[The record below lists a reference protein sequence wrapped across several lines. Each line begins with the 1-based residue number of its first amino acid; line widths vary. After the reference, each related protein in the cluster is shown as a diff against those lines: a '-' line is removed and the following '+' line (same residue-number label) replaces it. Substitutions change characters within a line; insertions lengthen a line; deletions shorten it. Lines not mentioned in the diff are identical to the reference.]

1 MSTPTPAGYFLWE
14 LGKPEAPALVGELRK
29 LGNGDVSLQYAAS
42 WLESGYP
49 LSPDMP
55 LIDRE
60 YTPLHRR
67 MRNKAAPGAVDDARP
82 DSWGEKVI
90 RYLHQPRGNHLMD
103 YLYFTGDDR
112 FGALGVSSSAT
123 SYQPFP
129 TPALPRLED
138 APQLSRI
145 ASTIA
150 SDGTLSEQQ
159 KSMAAANAS
168 LGGAK
173 PKAVIRMEGE
183 EWMLKFFNGEP
194 YDLPLIEHA
203 SMTLAEQC
211 GITVAKTMPVRL
223 EGEHAIAI
231 RRFDRIDGQ
240 RIHCIS
246 AATLIRAETP
256 EGSTPIYGYPQLARA
271 LRRMGEHASLNA
283 QLLDLF
289 RRMVFNLLIANTDDH
304 EKNHAFLVRRNALQ
318 LSPAYDVVTSGNGAV
333 VHELLI
339 SEDSSE
345 PLLANAMQVCAQF
358 QLTPPEAR
366 REIRQIIKTVER
378 WKAHFQASGVSAK
391 DIKALAEFID
401 SDALL
406 HERNNFGKT
415 KLPAPSAKRKGPFS
429 V

>member
-1 MSTPTPAGYFLWE
+1 
-14 LGKPEAPALVGELRK
+14 
-29 LGNGDVSLQYAAS
+29 
-42 WLESGYP
+42 
-49 LSPDMP
+49 
-55 LIDRE
+55 
-60 YTPLHRR
+60 
-67 MRNKAAPGAVDDARP
+67 MRSEG
-82 DSWGEKVI
+82 
-90 RYLHQPRGNHLMD
+90 
-103 YLYFTGDDR
+103 
-112 FGALGVSSSAT
+112 SAT
-123 SYQPFP
+123 GYQPFP

-138 APQLSRI
+138 APQLSQI
-145 ASTIA
+145 ASIIA
-150 SDGTLSEQQ
+150 NNIANDGTLSEQQ
-159 KSMAAANAS
+159 KSMAAAHAS

-183 EWMLKFFNGEP
+183 QWMLKFFNGEP

-203 SMTLAEQC
+203 TMTLAEQC

-256 EGSTPIYGYPQLARA
+256 EGSTPIYGYPHLARA
-271 LRRMGEHASLNA
+271 LRRMGTHASLNA

-304 EKNHAFLVRRNALQ
+304 EKNHAFVLGKNGLQ

-333 VHELLI
+333 VHALLI
-339 SEDSSE
+339 SEDSPQ

-358 QLTPPEAR
+358 QLSAAEAR
-366 REIRQIIKTVER
+366 HEIGQIIQTVER
-378 WKAHFQASGVSAK
+378 WQAHFRASGVSAR
-391 DIKALAEFID
+391 DIEALAEFID

-415 KLPAPSAKRKGPFS
+415 KLPPASAKRKGPFS
-429 V
+429 A